1 MSFSGSTFN
10 GSATNND
17 YRQNGS
23 DTTNNGNG
31 SMSHVV
37 VNFSTSVS
45 AGTAPGETVVGPHST
60 AAAVPAPQ
68 PM

>member
-23 DTTNNGNG
+23 DTTN
-31 SMSHVV
+31 MSHVV
-37 VNFSTSVS
+37 VNFNTSAVS
-45 AGTAPGETVVGPHST
+45 AEQHLVKP
-60 AAAVPAPQ
+60 
-68 PM
+68 